1 MIDAAGK
8 AYDSGKRHAIGDV
21 FESVEIA
28 LDEGGAF
35 EEIEREIAADA
46 EFGEDGKFSAAA
58 LGLFRKVEN
67 AGGVAFK
74 VADSGIELSEGY
86 LHSD

>member
-1 MIDAAGK
+1 MIDAAGE
-8 AYDSGKRHAIGDV
+8 AYNCGKWHPVGDV
-21 FESVEIA
+21 FQGVEIA
-28 LDEGGAF
+28 LDESRAF

-58 LGLFRKVEN
+58 LGLFREVEN

-74 VADSGIELSEGY
+74 VADSGIKLSEGY
-86 LHSD
+86 LHSG

>member
-1 MIDAAGK
+1 MIDAAGE
-8 AYDSGKRHAIGDV
+8 AYDGGKWHPVGNV
-21 FESVEIA
+21 FQGVEIA
-28 LDEGGAF
+28 LDEGRAL
-35 EEIEREIAADA
+35 EEIEGQIAADA

-58 LGLFRKVEN
+58 LGLFREVEN

-86 LHSD
+86 LHSG